1 MLHALALEE
10 SGSSYRGPEGGCP
23 IMRGALSRLGKYTA
37 IRLVFL
43 FLALIIAVYL
53 TVIIANMGGELDRIV
68 RAQIQHEINLAVAL
82 NPELQRLPP
91 DQRQALI
98 DELIEQELKRRGMD
112 EPFFPNRSLDF
123 LRNAMTL
130 QLGRARLITS
140 DTHSFEVSAI
150 ILERLPSTLLL
161 FGTAELLLFFLT
173 LFLALFLSRRYGS
186 FLDKIFIAL
195 APTSA
200 APGWFYGIFLIMIFA
215 ALLRVLPWGGMA
227 AVGTQ
232 PGFNWEFVSQLL
244 KHMILPVTAIIIS
257 AVFAG
262 VYNSRTF
269 FLIYSTED
277 HVELA
282 KAKGLSSRSIERRYI
297 LRPTMPP
304 IITGFLMLLISMW
317 MGQIVLETIFNW
329 PGIGQVYYQAIV
341 MQETAVIVGVIVI
354 YGYLLCAT
362 VFILDFLYAMLDP
375 RVRVGIGGGR

>member
-1 MLHALALEE
+1 MK
-10 SGSSYRGPEGGCP
+10 
-23 IMRGALSRLGKYTA
+23 GALNRLGRYTA
-37 IRLVFL
+37 IRMVFL
-43 FLALIIAVYL
+43 LLAVTIAVYL

-68 RAQIQHEINLAVAL
+68 KAQIQHEVNLAIAL
-82 NPELQRLPP
+82 NPELQRMPP
-91 DQRQALI
+91 DQREALAE
-98 DELIEQELKRRGMD
+98 ELIEQELKRRGMD

-123 LRNAMTL
+123 LREAMTL

-140 DTHSFEVSAI
+140 DSHSFEVSAI
-150 ILERLPSTLLL
+150 ILERLPSTLIL
-161 FGTAELLLFFLT
+161 FGTAELLLFFIT
-173 LFLALFLSRRYGS
+173 LFMALFLSRRYGS
-186 FLDKIFIAL
+186 FLDKVFIAL

-227 AVGTQ
+227 SSGTQ

-244 KHMILPVTAIIIS
+244 KHMVLPVGAILVS

-262 VYNSRTF
+262 VYSSRTF
-269 FLIYSTED
+269 FLIYSMED

-282 KAKGLSSRSIERRYI
+282 KAKGLSSRAVERRYI

-304 IITGFLMLLISMW
+304 IITGFLMLLIGMW
-317 MGQIVLETIFNW
+317 TGQIVLETIFNW
-329 PGIGQVYYQAIV
+329 PGLGQVFYQAIV
-341 MQETAVIVGVIVI
+341 MNETAVIVGVIVI